1 MSVALGIPTARTAA
15 PGGTTGLTPGAEPGA
30 APGTTHAETHVGRHA
45 ALPADRPSG
54 PAASALLDRF
64 GRTATDLRISL
75 TDRCNLRCTYC
86 MPAEGLPFLPPPAL
100 LTRDE
105 ITRLARIA
113 VTEFGVRQIRF
124 TGGEPLLRKDLVD
137 IVRDVAALD
146 PRPEISLTTNAIGL
160 ASRAQAL
167 ADAGLDRINVSLDS
181 VHPETFAAITR
192 RPFLS
197 RVLAGID
204 AVSAAGLVQTKINT
218 VLMPGVND
226 DQAVEL
232 LEWALA
238 GGHQLRF
245 IEQMALDADRT
256 WERDTMITA
265 AQIRE
270 RLSTRYVL
278 TPHDAPR
285 DGAPAELFQVRDRT
299 AATAAADPTATATD
313 GPTAT
318 SDGPTATSDGP
329 AAIADLAT
337 TTDGRMLGLVGIIA
351 SVSEPFCSDCRRTR
365 LTAEGGVRSCLF
377 SHDETDLL
385 GPMRAGASDQVVA
398 DLWRTAMWG
407 KPAGH
412 EMNAVGF
419 AQPERTMSAI
429 GG

>member
-1 MSVALGIPTARTAA
+1 MTTALGMPGLRRT
-15 PGGTTGLTPGAEPGA
+15 
-30 APGTTHAETHVGRHA
+30 
-45 ALPADRPSG
+45 G
-54 PAASALLDRF
+54 PAAERPLSAGPGLADRF
-64 GRTATDLRISL
+64 GRTATDLRVSL

-86 MPAEGLPFLPPPAL
+86 MPAEGLPFLDRKA
-100 LTRDE
+100 TMSREE
-105 ITRLARIA
+105 IVRLVRIA
-113 VTEFGVRQIRF
+113 VTELGVRQVRF
-124 TGGEPLLRKDLVD
+124 TGGEPLLRKDLVEILQD
-137 IVRDVAALD
+137 CAALE
-146 PRPEISLTTNAIGL
+146 PRPELSLTTNAIGL

-245 IEQMALDADRT
+245 IEQMALDADHT
-256 WERDTMITA
+256 WARDTMITA

-285 DGAPAELFQVRDRT
+285 DGAPAELFQVRERT
-299 AATAAADPTATATD
+299 AAGVSDRGVDTD
-313 GPTAT
+313 G
-318 SDGPTATSDGP
+318 
-329 AAIADLAT
+329 ADS
-337 TTDGRMLGLVGIIA
+337 TDGTDGAGRPEGDERMLGLVGIIA

-385 GPMRAGASDQVVA
+385 GPMRDGASDQVVA

-419 AQPERTMSAI
+419 AQPARTMSAI